1 VNGEGKGP
9 EGKFGSGDF
18 QEEDRKRTTVA
29 HIRFWKGLG
38 VKLPGAT

>member
-18 QEEDRKRTTVA
+18 QETQTFFVQLLMHRLSKN
-29 HIRFWKGLG
+29 
-38 VKLPGAT
+38 